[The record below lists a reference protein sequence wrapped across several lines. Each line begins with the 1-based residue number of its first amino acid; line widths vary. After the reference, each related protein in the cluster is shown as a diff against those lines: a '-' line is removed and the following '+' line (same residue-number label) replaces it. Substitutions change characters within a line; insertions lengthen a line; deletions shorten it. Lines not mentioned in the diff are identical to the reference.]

1 MSFEELFKMGEFI
14 SKSGMFGCQTI
25 AQGAVI
31 AQHCEHI
38 GISWLQWQSD
48 FDMVSGKPRMKA
60 EAMLR
65 RLRDMGGKYKWL
77 TASDDATKAV
87 IEITFDGETIQATFT
102 IEQAEK
108 AGLIKKDGAWH
119 TQRPAMLRARASTIG
134 TRMIAPEAL
143 GGFATVEEAEEID
156 GTDGAVSATGS
167 TPGIDEDV
175 SPPKAKRGPG
185 RPPKNK
191 DDEQQQQQ
199 SPATTEAT
207 AAATPVQVAG
217 TVAVTAPNPPA
228 NPAAIPET
236 APAVSVTPVQPAVAD
251 PPAPPAV
258 DPRIQAIKDCAAYR
272 TDLGISDQA
281 WAVVMEKINCPA
293 DDNGKRTL
301 LKADEPTI
309 RKVLAWLIKQSEA
322 KRAKDADKSAE
333 EWAANGM
340 PTGTAAA
347 V

>member
-1 MSFEELFKMGEFI
+1 MIFEELFKMGEFI

-31 AQHCEHI
+31 AQHCDHL
-38 GISWLQWQSD
+38 GISWLQWQAD

-65 RLRDMGGKYKWL
+65 RLRDIGGKYKWL

-87 IEITFDGETIQATFT
+87 IEITFDDETIQASFT

-156 GTDGAVSATGS
+156 GTGGAVAAAGS

-175 SPPKAKRGPG
+175 SPPKTKRGPG

-191 DDEQQQQQ
+191 EDETQQQ
-199 SPATTEAT
+199 ATTETT
-207 AAATPVQVAG
+207 AAATPVQIAE
-217 TVAVTAPNPPA
+217 TVAVTAPHPPA
-228 NPAAIPET
+228 TPT
-236 APAVSVTPVQPAVAD
+236 AGPVQQAAAAD
-251 PPAPPAV
+251 APPAV

-272 TDLGISDQA
+272 KDLGISDQA
-281 WAVVMEKINCPA
+281 WAVVMEKVGCPA
-293 DDNGKRTL
+293 DENGKRTL
-301 LKADEPTI
+301 LKADETTI
-309 RKVLAWLIKQSEA
+309 HKVLAWLIKQSEA
-322 KRAKDADKSAE
+322 KRAKETDKSAE
-333 EWAANGM
+333 AWAANGM